1 MSKYYYLVAG
11 LPELSLEDS
20 KLSYTVAD
28 FRTEFYP
35 YLSGEDK
42 KLMDLFYLKFD
53 NANALKLL
61 KDKDASIDL
70 RGNFSAEELMGYI
83 SRMKEGDEVSE
94 SVFPSY
100 LSAFISEYFSMSAG
114 DDVLYENR
122 LTALYYAYAMKCKNR
137 FVSSWFSFN
146 LTVNN
151 ILAALTARKFKM
163 EVAPLIVGD
172 TEVCEILRTS
182 NARDFGLGSE
192 VEYLEQLVKISE
204 TSELLDRE
212 RKIDQ
217 LRWDWMEEATFFDYF
232 TVERLFVFLQQLEM
246 IERWISL
253 DKERGSQMF
262 RSMIAALKDEVQ
274 IPAEFR

>member
-53 NANALKLL
+53 NVNVLKLL